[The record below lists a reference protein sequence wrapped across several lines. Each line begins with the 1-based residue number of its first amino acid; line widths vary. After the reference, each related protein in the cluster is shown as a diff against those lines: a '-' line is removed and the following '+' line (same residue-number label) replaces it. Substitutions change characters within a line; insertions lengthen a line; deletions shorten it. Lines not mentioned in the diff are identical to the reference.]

1 MFAKQKNIVAIGGGT
16 GLSNLVSGLKKYTDH
31 ISAVVTMTDD
41 GRSSGKLR
49 KDFDTIPPGDVR
61 KCLTALANDEALM
74 TQMFNYRFDKGRGI
88 HDHALGNL
96 LLIALE
102 NITGSF
108 REAVN
113 QASHILAIKGEVHPS
128 TFSKVNLKGKLE
140 SGKEYVGECLLV
152 KEGHQSQIKK
162 VALVPKRAR
171 ANPEV
176 LWAIKNADAIIIGPG
191 SLWTS
196 IIPNFLLKD
205 VTEAVVKARAKKIY
219 ICNIATERG
228 ETERY
233 EVKDHI
239 DRLIKHSHPRLFN
252 LVLVNDKI
260 LNANHDTGE
269 LGKIS
274 NITTNERKIDRYK
287 IIHRDL
293 INEKNPLYHNKE
305 KLAKAIIEII

>member
-1 MFAKQKNIVAIGGGT
+1 MKQKHIVVIGGGT
-16 GLSNLVSGLKKYTDH
+16 GLSNLLSGLKEYTDS

-61 KCLTALANDEALM
+61 KCLTALANDESLM

-88 HDHALGNL
+88 NDHALGNL

-113 QASHILAIKGEVHPS
+113 QASHILAIKGEVLPS
-128 TFSKVNLKGKLE
+128 TFNKVDLKGKLE
-140 SGKEYVGECLLV
+140 DGREFTGECLLV
-152 KEGHQSQIKK
+152 KEGHKSPIKK
-162 VALVPKRAR
+162 VALKPSNVK

-196 IIPNFLLKD
+196 IIPNFLLKEITD
-205 VTEAVVKARAKKIY
+205 AVVKSRAKKIY

-233 EVKDHI
+233 TVADHI
-239 DRLIKHSHPRLFN
+239 DRLIKHSHPKLFN
-252 LVLVNDKI
+252 VVLVNDHI
-260 LNANHDTGE
+260 VHSTHDTGE
-269 LGKIS
+269 LGKVS
-274 NITTNERKIDRYK
+274 NITTDQNKIGRFK
-287 IIHRDL
+287 IIKKDI
-293 INEKNPLYHNKE
+293 INEKNPLYHDKH
-305 KLAKAIIEII
+305 KLSKAIMEII